1 MRRILSLTLVAV
13 MLLSTLALT
22 SCDAVTDFFSGL
34 FSREV
39 RTKITETEWQKTFLL
54 ENYTITSNVDY
65 NLEMLIDGSAMDFS
79 MSYPGMSIELLVD
92 TEKNLAFY
100 QYDTTWIATQREI
113 STLVGDAS
121 LNYWFRDLKYDEFV
135 YEDSTKSYTAKT
147 ENYICDL
154 HFADGVLSYAMI
166 MPKNGNSSGCIEI
179 KNIGSTKVEL
189 PASYIIANDG
199 KAEPNPA
206 DKSVRTE
213 ITAAEF
219 AVLENMK
226 NYTFNAIVPTQF
238 ATSTIKITE
247 NASYQV
253 IEMMGQVMAEQY
265 RVVIDGY
272 YHDLVA
278 DADGK
283 YVATQTKEEVEGT
296 VAFLMGA
303 DVKFEDLVYDAEGR
317 YYYVTVDSNTNY
329 MYFENGKLVAIANIS
344 SDGSEMIALLSDVGT
359 TKIDLPEY
367 TVPDDADN
375 DEVDEY
381 TWNQNME
388 ATNYTISVEAIL
400 EGYTYEVYRDGEV
413 VLMEMMKDGT
423 SISMY
428 YVELDGVYYEVIS
441 EDGEW
446 IGTAYDGE
454 LTLGAAALGGYA
466 PAYSD
471 FEYDSLLEAY
481 VYDDGSARWV
491 AAFRDGK
498 LVNVDLYVIDYEG
511 TRLYISYE
519 ISNIGETAPVEAPEF
534 TIVENTEEPEE

>member
-54 ENYTITSNVDY
+54 KNYTITSNVDY

-100 QYDTTWIATQREI
+100 QYDTTWIATQTEI

-226 NYTFNAIVPTQF
+226 NYTFNAIIPTQF
-238 ATSTIKITE
+238 ATATVKITE
-247 NASYQV
+247 NATYMV
-253 IEMMGQVMAEQY
+253 GKMMGQVMAEQY

-367 TVPDDADN
+367 TVFVDT
-375 DEVDEY
+375 EVDEWE
-381 TWNQNME
+381 WNNNMD
-388 ATNYTISVEAIL
+388 ATNYTIVGETYDGVTLEARRNGDIIIVEMIVDD
-400 EGYTYEVYRDGEV
+400 ENTTMYYYVQQDGVMYEV
-413 VLMEMMKDGT
+413 
-423 SISMY
+423 
-428 YVELDGVYYEVIS
+428 ELVDGVWVGKATDS
-441 EDGEW
+441 EG
-446 IGTAYDGE
+446 
-454 LTLGAAALGGYA
+454 TLGEMGFGGLA
-466 PAYSD
+466 IEYSD
-471 FEYDSLLEAY
+471 FTYDSELGIYVCSGGSDRLE
-481 VYDDGSARWV
+481 VR
-491 AAFRDGK
+491 FENNM
-498 LVNVDLYVIDYEG
+498 LVSITYYYTDYEG
-511 TRLYISYE
+511 TQTKLFIYE
-519 ISNIGETAPVEAPEF
+519 VYNIYSTGVIEAPEF
-534 TIVENTEEPEE
+534 TIIEETEEPRE